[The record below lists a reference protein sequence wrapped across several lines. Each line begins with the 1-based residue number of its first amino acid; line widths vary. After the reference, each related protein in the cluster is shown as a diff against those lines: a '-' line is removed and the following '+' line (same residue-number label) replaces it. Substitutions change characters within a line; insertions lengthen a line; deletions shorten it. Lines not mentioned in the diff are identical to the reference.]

1 MPGGP
6 PGGGQQHRPP
16 AFDGPMTMAQILE
29 RLPAGGFDD
38 LKIGGAVVVT
48 STRGATPGKVTAI
61 MIVANFDGLIQ
72 FAQSQAAAGANP
84 MEALG
89 RLHGGMM
96 GGPGGFS
103 LPAMLP

>member
-1 MPGGP
+1 
-6 PGGGQQHRPP
+6 
-16 AFDGPMTMAQILE
+16 MTMAQILE

-84 MEALG
+84 MG
-89 RLHGGMM
+89 K
-96 GGPGGFS
+96 
-103 LPAMLP
+103 